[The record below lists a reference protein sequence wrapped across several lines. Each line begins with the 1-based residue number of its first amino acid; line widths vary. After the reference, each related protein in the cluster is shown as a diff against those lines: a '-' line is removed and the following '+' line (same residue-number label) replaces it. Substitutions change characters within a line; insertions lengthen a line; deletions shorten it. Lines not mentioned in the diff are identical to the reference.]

1 MRRREFI
8 TLLIGGAAV
17 VWPLTA
23 RSQQAGKVWRIGMLD
38 TARRELNTA
47 NVIAFQKGLRQ
58 FGFVEPENLVIE
70 YRSAEGQYERLPDLV
85 SELLRLKVDVIVARG
100 TVEIV
105 AVKNATSTT
114 PVVMTAAADPVGSG
128 IVASLAQP
136 GGNITGL
143 SSLTQYLELK
153 RYQFLK
159 ELLPGVKR
167 VGNLQDPDGARLQ
180 DPSSALAGSRWNER
194 VRSLGIEVHDLDVR
208 NIADLPRAFD
218 LAIKERV
225 EALRVSLS
233 GITRTNKRLVIDLA
247 AQHKLPAIY
256 LAREFVENGGLISYG
271 VSYPDLYFRAASF
284 VSKILNGAKPGDLPV
299 EQPTKFELVINL
311 KTAKALGLTIPPTL
325 LARADEVIE

>member
-1 MRRREFI
+1 MGDKVTRREFI
-8 TLLIGGAAV
+8 TLIGGATAA
-17 VWPLTA
+17 WPLTA
-23 RSQQAGKVWRIGMLD
+23 QSQQAGKVWRIGMLD
-38 TARRELNTA
+38 TAPRELNMA
-47 NVIAFQKGLRQ
+47 NLIVFQNGLRQ
-58 FGFVEPENLVIE
+58 FGFVASENIVIE
-70 YRSAEGQYERLPDLV
+70 YRSPEGQYERLPDVV
-85 SELLRLKVDVIVARG
+85 SDLLRLKVDVIVVRG
-100 TVEIV
+100 TNETL

-114 PVVMTAAADPVGSG
+114 PVVMTAVGDPVAAG
-128 IVASLAQP
+128 IVANLAYP

-143 SSLTQYLELK
+143 SSLTYDLEIK

-167 VGNLQDPDGARLQ
+167 VGNLQE
-180 DPSSALAGSRWNER
+180 PSTPLAASQWNER
-194 VRSLGIEVHDLDVR
+194 ARSLGIEVRNLDVR
-208 NIADLPRAFD
+208 NIGDLSRAFD

-233 GITRTNKRLVIDLA
+233 GIARTNQRLVINLA

-256 LAREFVENGGLISYG
+256 LSREYVENGGLISYG

-299 EQPTKFELVINL
+299 EEPTKFELVINL
-311 KTAKALGLTIPPTL
+311 TAAKALGLTIPPTL